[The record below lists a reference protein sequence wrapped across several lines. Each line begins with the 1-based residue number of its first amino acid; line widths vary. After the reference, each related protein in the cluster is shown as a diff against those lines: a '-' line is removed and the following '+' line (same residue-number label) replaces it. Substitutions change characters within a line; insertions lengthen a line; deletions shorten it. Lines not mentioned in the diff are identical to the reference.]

1 MIIKVGVF
9 LVIFVII
16 VNVFVCVIILIKV
29 KKIFIWN
36 KWVKIYV
43 DLFIIVLIDLFI
55 EKFVYKKIKINVKIM
70 YISGVKKVKL
80 IKLFII
86 GLKII
91 VNNKKMV
98 GKVILNSLL
107 LFFLLNL
114 LFVDFLKLIFLCFVF

>member
-98 GKVILNSLL
+98 GKVILNNLL